1 MDPLYTYFSNSRV
14 EVRSAI
20 FVLFQE
26 SSFAANAMNIEVI
39 CKECCM
45 RIHKRLNKAQHKPQK
60 IDQNITLSSPATSVN
75 SKANSTSLS
84 DAVDGDDD
92 EFMFTDS
99 PSLNDTFGCAAR
111 IATLAKCFNLTR
123 FKDFQRKVID
133 STLSGKDSIIV
144 QPTGSGKSLCYQFPP
159 VYQNKKAL
167 VISPTISLMND
178 QVNNLFQKN
187 IKATFLG
194 SAQLDKATEDRVFS
208 RDSSEALIF
217 VTPEW
222 ISKPDKRDKV
232 KELASNNMLSLIAI
246 DEAHLYHQWQEFRIS
261 YKDLGVLKHGF
272 PSIPILALTAT
283 APSEVMESIKKLV
296 RDPLISKASVNRPN
310 IYLECE
316 ELPSGNDVM
325 YFASRVVDKIGNDC
339 TIIYTDF
346 INSVGPIMSELSA
359 LDVDSVAYYG
369 EMDVKSR
376 SESYHKWKSGE
387 VNVMVAT
394 SPFGMGI
401 DKSDIKH
408 IVRLGVPENMCS
420 WAQEV
425 GRAGKGGENAT
436 ATIYYSTSDIDH
448 AGTWIRDHVHN
459 FDYCN
464 RIFKEFGNAWQYVM
478 SHLSGECRRKVFFL
492 TIWRR

>member
-26 SSFAANAMNIEVI
+26 SSFAANAMNKLHVKSVVCASINI
-39 CKECCM
+39 
-45 RIHKRLNKAQHKPQK
+45 RIKRNTNHKK
-60 IDQNITLSSPATSVN
+60 IDQNITLSSPATSVS

-84 DAVDGDDD
+84 DVVDGDDD

-99 PSLNDTFGCAAR
+99 PSLNDTFECAAK
-111 IATLAKCFNLTR
+111 IATLAECFNLTR

-133 STLSGKDSIIV
+133 STLSGKDSIVV

-167 VISPTISLMND
+167 V
-178 QVNNLFQKN
+178 
-187 IKATFLG
+187 G

-222 ISKPDKRDKV
+222 NSKPDKRDKV

-261 YKDLGVLKHGF
+261 YKDLGVLKHEF

-296 RDPLISKASVNRPN
+296 RDPLISKASVNGPN

-316 ELPSGNDVM
+316 ELPSGNDLM

-394 SPFGMGI
+394 SAFGMGI

-408 IVRLGVPENMCS
+408 IVRLGVPENVQLGTRFRQG
-420 WAQEV
+420 WK
-425 GRAGKGGENAT
+425 RRGEC
-436 ATIYYSTSDIDH
+436 
-448 AGTWIRDHVHN
+448 
-459 FDYCN
+459 YCN
-464 RIFKEFGNAWQYVM
+464 
-478 SHLSGECRRKVFFL
+478 HLL
-492 TIWRR
+492 LYL